1 MWVVYSNTV
10 RDSPPHTYTCVYS
23 IICIY
28 LNKINLIADS
38 DIVLPLIMFILC
50 MMLLELYFPF
60 VLHCR
65 LTRYNLQKFRYNHG
79 FSFKCFA
86 CHYMVDNWNCRHD
99 YMWFP
104 KAQNMILQT
113 KTNVSSDIRTH
124 NTTQSISTNPY
135 HPTSSDVKTVLHVI

>member
-28 LNKINLIADS
+28 LNKINLISDS

-50 MMLLELYFPF
+50 MMLLELYFPLF
-60 VLHCR
+60 YTAESHVITYKNSDIIMASVSSALLVTIW
-65 LTRYNLQKFRYNHG
+65 LTTG
-79 FSFKCFA
+79 TADMITCG
-86 CHYMVDNWNCRHD
+86 
-99 YMWFP
+99 FP

-113 KTNVSSDIRTH
+113 KTNVSDIRTY